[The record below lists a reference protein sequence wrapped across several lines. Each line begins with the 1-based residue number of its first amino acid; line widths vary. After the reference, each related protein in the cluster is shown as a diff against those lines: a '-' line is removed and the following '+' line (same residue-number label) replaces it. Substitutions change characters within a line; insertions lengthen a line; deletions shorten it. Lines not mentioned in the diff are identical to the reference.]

1 MDYEFKLRLVN
12 ERHKVEDEFD
22 FEGRKV
28 GRGTYGHVYKA
39 IRKDGWGI
47 RLLLITLAR
56 WTCRNTHLNV
66 TNVVVDTFFLHL
78 TTD

>member
-12 ERHKVEDEFD
+12 ERHKVEEEFD

-39 IRKDGWGI
+39 IRKDRSREFNFYYVHVYI
-47 RLLLITLAR
+47 
-56 WTCRNTHLNV
+56 
-66 TNVVVDTFFLHL
+66 
-78 TTD
+78 

>member
-39 IRKDGWGI
+39 IRKDRSGRQI
-47 RLLLITLAR
+47 
-56 WTCRNTHLNV
+56 
-66 TNVVVDTFFLHL
+66 L
-78 TTD
+78 TAFMMHTST

>member
-39 IRKDGWGI
+39 IRKDRSGKLNFYC
-47 RLLLITLAR
+47 LLRICYVQDYASK
-56 WTCRNTHLNV
+56 C
-66 TNVVVDTFFLHL
+66 
-78 TTD
+78 